1 MLMWQSWWVDP
12 LSSYMYIYIV
22 LLVFCRIE
30 FPVDGHMYTCTVMS
44 STDTGTPSS
53 TDIPNSSETSHSNP
67 PPHTP
72 PPHNVH
78 TSKPTSL
85 RVPITTCDVKDI
97 PKPTSKVDNTT
108 IDDSRPTDS
117 DEVEL
122 IPLPPPHPRGGVSI
136 LAHKLWIGNLD
147 KRLTE

>member
-1 MLMWQSWWVDP
+1 
-12 LSSYMYIYIV
+12 MYIYIV

-85 RVPITTCDVKDI
+85 RVPNTTCDVKDI